1 MSHSYS
7 GLCKPCLDIS
17 QNIDRIECDED
28 GWTLKVNDEPKTDSF
43 LHLMSPTL
51 INHVK
56 IRGHAISIS
65 YVGFGGAGILQKH
78 ISLIAHILMIS
89 DLTPAPVVGFNLTF
103 VCPEGQ
109 VFDHDWFASPFV
121 MMTCQVTFW

>member
-1 MSHSYS
+1 M
-7 GLCKPCLDIS
+7 
-17 QNIDRIECDED
+17 
-28 GWTLKVNDEPKTDSF
+28 NDEPKTDSF

-65 YVGFGGAGILQKH
+65 YVGFGGAGILQKQ

-121 MMTCQVTFW
+121 MMTCQVTFG